1 MTTNMKMN
9 QLYVIN
15 QQETK
20 SRELSLVI
28 NEIEILTPNLISYES
43 NFTQQEY
50 SALQSFKGNQ
60 DIVYKTADK
69 GGGWVIM
76 NKNYYRNKIV
86 KQHLFSNIYKEVSI
100 NSNKKVFKNL
110 KEHVKKHESISTKKE
125 IDYQINFKYTS
136 SQFYCV
142 PKVYKSEIRK
152 NVINTE
158 ILNIYKFT
166 VLAI

>member
-1 MTTNMKMN
+1 MKMN

-76 NKNYYRNKIV
+76 NKNYYRDKIV
-86 KQHLFSNIYKEVSI
+86 GQHFF
-100 NSNKKVFKNL
+100 FKRIQRSF
-110 KEHVKKHESISTKKE
+110 H
-125 IDYQINFKYTS
+125 
-136 SQFYCV
+136 
-142 PKVYKSEIRK
+142 
-152 NVINTE
+152 
-158 ILNIYKFT
+158 
-166 VLAI
+166 